1 MRIKEVIQ
9 SYFGIMTLKE
19 DRFVTEMGN
28 FLSDVTNL
36 PANITLWTKPQPEAL
51 PHDKYRMKIYKDRVH
66 VATYSIS
73 KESQLLWKTGRK
85 KYALDA
91 YESKE
96 SINVISKFSSL
107 FIQLVDDKI
116 TDSDV
121 KYEIKRVMGQI

>member
-1 MRIKEVIQ
+1 MRIKEIIK

-19 DRFVTEMGN
+19 DHFVTEMGN

-36 PANITLWTKPQPEAL
+36 PANIVLWTKPQPEGL
-51 PHDKYRMKIYKDRVH
+51 PHDKYRMKIYKDRIH

-73 KESQLLWKTGRK
+73 KNPELIWKIRRK

-116 TDSDV
+116 TDNDV
-121 KYEIKRVMGQI
+121 KYEIKLIMGQI